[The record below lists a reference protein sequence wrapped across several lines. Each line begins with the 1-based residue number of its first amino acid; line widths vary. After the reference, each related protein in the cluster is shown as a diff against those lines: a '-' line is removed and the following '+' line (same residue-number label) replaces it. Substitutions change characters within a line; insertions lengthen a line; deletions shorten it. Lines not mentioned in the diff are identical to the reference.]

1 MGGCSGRAISAPPCP
16 CMVPFLVRDQP
27 ELSSSKR
34 PLWRARLG
42 CATSCWH
49 PCTSAGAKQLGES
62 LRSLPGEFG
71 NIGEGRTRFSSEH
84 GWSDAT
90 PTCRARP
97 GAQRSTWLR
106 RHQEGTS
113 HGDTSA
119 VGTRNV
125 WRVPPEHPKCGRGSC
140 LSPGRSEQCR
150 VAVERG
156 EVLSTAQKA
165 ERQVRRQQL
174 RHHFCSLESIFFS
187 ICSKV

>member
-1 MGGCSGRAISAPPCP
+1 MEGSLGVCHLLLASVHLCGCQAAGGKAQ
-16 CMVPFLVRDQP
+16 VPSRWVWKHRRGLNTD
-27 ELSSSKR
+27 
-34 PLWRARLG
+34 
-42 CATSCWH
+42 
-49 PCTSAGAKQLGES
+49 
-62 LRSLPGEFG
+62 
-71 NIGEGRTRFSSEH
+71 FSSEH